1 VQIIVPILSRTKFF
15 PEEEY
20 FFPKPLIDVGGQT
33 LIQRNIAW
41 LKDCFGDAE
50 FIFIVEKDEN
60 VRFSLENM
68 LKLIVGE
75 NISVVERSGE
85 TAGAIC
91 SCLLAID
98 HIDPQQELMI
108 CNSDLVISGGFERY
122 FNQLKSKNADAGVF
136 TFNSIHPQ
144 WSYVSSM
151 DDQTVTQAFEK
162 KVVSN
167 KAIAGLYYFKTG
179 DLFVK
184 SAMSA
189 IINQPQTENEFY
201 LTAAINYAILQ
212 GSRVVYVDIPENL
225 VNLLFS
231 PAEIAKFSTNV
242 EAQDK
247 PTLGNANILI
257 PAAGLGSRFSLAG
270 WKKPK
275 PFIDLNGQPMFSH
288 VVQNVS
294 LPDARTTIL
303 LRNDHSALLENKT
316 SVSETDSLTF
326 VTIPEL
332 TEGTAITVLSQHQNI
347 NNCDPLLV
355 ANSDQIV
362 DFDVEHYVNDCLD
375 RGLDGS
381 ILVFRELSR
390 DPKWSYAK
398 LGTDGLVTEV
408 AEKKPISDLATVGI
422 YLFSRGKDFVSSCID
437 MVVAN
442 ERVNGEFYTCPV
454 YNYMIAAGMKIGVYE
469 IQREQ
474 MHGLGT
480 PDDLQAYIN
489 LMGFE
494 KSADQP

>member
-1 VQIIVPILSRTKFF
+1 MQIIVPILSRTNFF

-33 LIQRNIAW
+33 LIQRNIKW
-41 LKDCFGDAE
+41 MKDCFVDAE
-50 FIFIVEKDEN
+50 FIFVVEKDEN
-60 VRFSLENM
+60 QSFSLESM
-68 LKLIVGE
+68 LEQIVGE

-98 HIDPQQELMI
+98 KIDPRQELII
-108 CNSDLVISGGFERY
+108 CNSDLVISGDFRKY
-122 FNQLKSKNADAGVF
+122 FDQLKAKNADAGVF

-144 WSYVSSM
+144 WSYISTI
-151 DDQTVTQAFEK
+151 DHDTVTQAHEK

-179 DLFVK
+179 ELFLK

-189 IINQPQTENEFY
+189 IINQPQTNNEFY

-212 GSRVVYVDIPENL
+212 DSKVCYVDIPETV
-225 VNLLFS
+225 VNILFS
-231 PAEIAKFSTNV
+231 PAEIARFSNKI
-242 EAQDK
+242 EK
-247 PTLGNANILI
+247 PRELAPPKANILI
-257 PAAGLGSRFSLAG
+257 PAAGLGSRFSSAR
-270 WKKPK
+270 WKNPK
-275 PFIDLNGQPMFSH
+275 PFIDLNGQPMFVH
-288 VVQNVS
+288 VAQNVS
-294 LPDARTTIL
+294 LPNAHTSVL
-303 LRNDHSALLENKT
+303 LRSEHLELLEKEAIKPLPDLL
-316 SVSETDSLTF
+316 SF
-326 VTIPEL
+326 VALPEL
-332 TEGTAITVLSQHQNI
+332 TEGTAVTVLSQHRNI

-362 DFDVEHYVNDCLD
+362 DFDVEHYLNDCMD

-381 ILVFRELSR
+381 ILVFRETSR

-398 LGTDGLVTEV
+398 VDSDGFVTDV

-422 YLFSRGKDFVSSCID
+422 YLFSRGQDFISSCID
-437 MVVAN
+437 MIVAN

-469 IQREQ
+469 IKREQ

-480 PDDLQAYIN
+480 PSDLKAYIK
-489 LMGFE
+489 LMGYE

>member
-1 VQIIVPILSRTKFF
+1 MQIIVPILSRTKFF
-15 PEEEY
+15 PEEDY

-33 LIQRNIAW
+33 LIQRNISW
-41 LKDCFGDAE
+41 MKECFGNPE
-50 FIFIVEKDEN
+50 FIFIVEKNEN
-60 VRFSLENM
+60 LSFSLENM
-68 LKLIVGE
+68 LALIVGE
-75 NISVVERSGE
+75 NISVVERTGE

-98 HIDPQQELMI
+98 KIDPRQELVI
-108 CNSDLVISGGFERY
+108 CNSDLVISGDFGPY
-122 FNQLKSKNADAGVF
+122 FDQLKSKNADAGVF

-144 WSYVSSM
+144 WSYVSTI

-179 DLFVK
+179 DVFVK
-184 SAMSA
+184 NAMSA
-189 IINQPQTENEFY
+189 IINQPQTDNEFY

-212 GSRVVYVDIPENL
+212 DNRVVYIDLPEGV

-231 PAEIAKFSTNV
+231 PAEITKFSNKI
-242 EAQDK
+242 EAQNES
-247 PTLGNANILI
+247 TVRNANILI
-257 PAAGLGSRFSLAG
+257 PAAGLGSRFSAAG

-275 PFIDLNGQPMFSH
+275 PFIDLNNKPMFWH

-294 LPDARTTIL
+294 LPNARTTVL
-303 LRNDHSALLENKT
+303 LRNEHLEFLERQ
-316 SVSETDSLTF
+316 SFVPQTDRLSF
-326 VTIPEL
+326 VAIPEL
-332 TEGTAITVLSQHQNI
+332 TEGTAITVLSQHRNI
-347 NNCDPLLV
+347 NNYAPLLI
-355 ANSDQIV
+355 ANSDQVV
-362 DFDVEHYVNDCLD
+362 DFDVEDYLRDCFD

-381 ILVFRELSR
+381 ILVFREPSC

-398 LGTDGLVTEV
+398 LDSDGLVTEV

-422 YLFSRGKDFVSSCID
+422 YLFSKGRDFVSSCMD

-442 ERVNGEFYTCPV
+442 ERVNGEYYTCPV

-469 IQREQ
+469 IEREQ

-489 LMGFE
+489 VMGFE